1 MKLGIMQPYFMP
13 YIGYFQLMK
22 AVDKYVVYDDVNYI
36 KGGWANRNHILIN
49 GEKEMFTVTL
59 QKASPNKLFNEIVIG
74 DDFKKLMKTLQ
85 MNYSRAINFDQTMV
99 LMERIISFP
108 NKQLAVFIANS
119 FREILSY
126 LSVETEILMSSEI
139 PKDNS
144 LRGKD
149 KIIQICEIL
158 GADTYYNA
166 VGGKNLYDQ
175 EEFREHGI
183 TLNFVDSLPQVY
195 SQLHTREFVSGL
207 SMIDVLMNN
216 TKDKVNSLLESYQI
230 NLKSATIIQ
239 YTIKGRFMSR

>member
-36 KGGWANRNHILIN
+36 KGGWGNRNHILIN

-207 SMIDVLMNN
+207 SMVDVLMNN

-230 NLKSATIIQ
+230 K
-239 YTIKGRFMSR
+239 Y

>member
-36 KGGWANRNHILIN
+36 KGGWANRNYILIN

-207 SMIDVLMNN
+207 AMIDVLMNN

-230 NLKSATIIQ
+230 K
-239 YTIKGRFMSR
+239 Y

>member
-1 MKLGIMQPYFMP
+1 
-13 YIGYFQLMK
+13 
-22 AVDKYVVYDDVNYI
+22 
-36 KGGWANRNHILIN
+36 
-49 GEKEMFTVTL
+49 
-59 QKASPNKLFNEIVIG
+59 
-74 DDFKKLMKTLQ
+74 
-85 MNYSRAINFDQTMV
+85 
-99 LMERIISFP
+99 
-108 NKQLAVFIANS
+108 
-119 FREILSY
+119 
-126 LSVETEILMSSEI
+126 MSSEI

-230 NLKSATIIQ
+230 K
-239 YTIKGRFMSR
+239 Y

>member
-59 QKASPNKLFNEIVIG
+59 QKASQNKLFNEIVIG

-99 LMERIISFP
+99 LMERIISIP

-216 TKDKVNSLLESYQI
+216 TKDEVNRLLDSFQ
-230 NLKSATIIQ
+230 L
-239 YTIKGRFMSR
+239 RF